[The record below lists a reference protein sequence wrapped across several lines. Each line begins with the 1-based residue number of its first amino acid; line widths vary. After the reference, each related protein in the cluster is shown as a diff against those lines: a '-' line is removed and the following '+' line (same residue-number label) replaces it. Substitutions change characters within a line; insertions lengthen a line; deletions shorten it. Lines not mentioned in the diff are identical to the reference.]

1 MSKFVQLW
9 ALCHGFFI
17 KTVKGCSPLIFT
29 ALYKQFKGE
38 CLAVIHLSPS
48 HTYSTQKICDSLP
61 SWPHSTFLS
70 PLHPPHTPHT
80 HTHTHTHHT
89 LPSSC
94 ASKFLEKHVFYQHSM
109 TAPLI
114 TLADEHNLVF
124 EPAPQCIFFSSHKF
138 KMGFHHVFFFV
149 ASRNLQEPVPP
160 RWVFWSSLSSTD

>member
-17 KTVKGCSPLIFT
+17 KAVKGCSPLIFT

-48 HTYSTQKICDSLP
+48 HTYNRKSVTHCLHGLTPLFYPHCRRHVHGNFWRNMCFISTAWL
-61 SWPHSTFLS
+61 LR
-70 PLHPPHTPHT
+70 L
-80 HTHTHTHHT
+80 
-89 LPSSC
+89 L
-94 ASKFLEKHVFYQHSM
+94 Y
-109 TAPLI
+109 
-114 TLADEHNLVF
+114 LADEHNLVF
-124 EPAPQCIFFSSHKF
+124 EPAPRWVFFFSHKF
-138 KMGFHHVFFFV
+138 KMGFHHVFFV